1 MIPGRVYNPRMPSQ
15 DPGDLVYEAPAR
27 EFTVLAV
34 VLGILVGLV
43 MSLANVYLG
52 LFAGMTVSASIPA
65 AVISMGLL
73 KGVFRRGTIHEN
85 NIVQTIASAGES
97 LAAGIIFTM
106 PALVIA
112 GVWSDFDFWT
122 TTLVSMT
129 GGMLGVLFMIPLRR
143 PMIVEDPDLIYP
155 EGVACAKVLRAGEEG
170 GAGMKM
176 VFGALGLG
184 AFVKV
189 LIDGIGAMTAGLSTA
204 FTLGSSRVFLGIMAS
219 PALVAVGFIVG
230 FNIAALVFLGG
241 AISWF
246 GAAPYLTATTEYFL
260 DGALV
265 PLDSAGLE
273 GLVKADVRFLGVGA
287 MIVGGLWSIIQIRKG
302 IAQGVRE
309 TFGSYRAAMDD
320 VKPPPPS
327 DQDMDRRWLLLLM
340 LATMM
345 VVLFLYFRVTDN
357 LAISALATPLMV
369 VCSFFFV
376 AVASYIVGLVGSSNS
391 PVSGMTICSVLL
403 TSGVIAL
410 FGYSGEIA
418 ILATMGVAGVVC
430 CATCTSGD
438 VCQDLK
444 TGHIVGAT
452 PFRQQWAEVIGVI
465 TASFVMAPVLRLLH
479 NGYGIGTDAHL
490 DVAMQGK
497 ALEAPQAQ
505 LFASLM
511 DGFFGETE
519 LPWHLIAAGAVV
531 GLVIILID
539 QLVLMPRRSKFR
551 MFLMPVAVG
560 MYLPLGL
567 STAILVGGL
576 IAWIAGRAHVDVESR
591 ERGHEKGVL
600 LSSGLI
606 AGEAI
611 AGVLIAVPMA
621 AKMNLPEWG
630 GAFSPWL
637 TLAAMALVAT
647 LLIRAGTAKN

>member
-1 MIPGRVYNPRMPSQ
+1 MIPLQAYNPWMPAQ
-15 DPGDLVYEAPAR
+15 NPEDLSYELPLR
-27 EFTVLAV
+27 EFTLLAV
-34 VLGILVGLV
+34 VLGIAVGLV

-122 TTLVSMT
+122 TTLVAMT

-143 PMIVEDPDLIYP
+143 PMIVEDEDLIYP
-155 EGVACAKVLRAGEEG
+155 EGVACGKVLRAGEEG
-170 GAGMKM
+170 GAGMRL

-184 AFVKV
+184 ALIKFLVEGVGV
-189 LIDGIGAMTAGLSTA
+189 LVGGLKTA
-204 FTLGSSRVFLGIMAS
+204 FTAGSARIFAGINAS
-219 PALVAVGFIVG
+219 PALIAVGFIVG
-230 FNIAALVFLGG
+230 FNIAALVFIGG

-246 GAAPYLTATTEYFL
+246 GAAPYLTATREYL
-260 DGALV
+260 DADGLLV
-265 PLDSAGLE
+265 TLSDPALE

-309 TFGSYRAAMDD
+309 TVGSYRASMDA
-320 VKPPPPS
+320 VEPPPPA
-327 DQDMDRRWLLLLM
+327 DRDMDRRWLLFLF
-340 LATMM
+340 LATML
-345 VVLFLYFRVTDN
+345 VVLFLYYRVTGGI
-357 LAISALATPLMV
+357 AISALATPLMV

-403 TSGVIAL
+403 TSGVIFL
-410 FGYSGEIA
+410 FGYSGEVA

-452 PFRQQWAEVIGVI
+452 PFRQQWAEVLGVL
-465 TASFVMAPVLRLLH
+465 TASFVMAPVLGLLH
-479 NGYGIGTDAHL
+479 AGYGIGTNEHIANPT
-490 DVAMQGK
+490 GP

-511 DGFFGETE
+511 DGFFGTAE
-519 LPWHLIAAGAVV
+519 LPWDLIAAGAVV
-531 GLVIILID
+531 GLLIILVD
-539 QLVLMPRRSKFR
+539 QLVLAPRRARFR

-567 STAILVGGL
+567 SVAILVGGV
-576 IAWIAGRAHVDVESR
+576 IAWIAGRGHRDAESR

-611 AGVLIAVPMA
+611 AGVLIAIPKA
-621 AKMNLPEWG
+621 AEVELPDLSSSY
-630 GAFSPWL
+630 APWF
-637 TLAAMALVAT
+637 TAAAVLLVAVI
-647 LLIRAGTAKN
+647 LIRAGTAKS